1 MLLYGDLVLD
11 GEQPSGAQEL
21 FGNPEQQQFQQ
32 HSDPGK
38 YNMDFP
44 WCPIS
49 LNSITSAFMQMLPW

>member
-11 GEQPSGAQEL
+11 GGQTSGAQEL

-44 WCPIS
+44 
-49 LNSITSAFMQMLPW
+49 

>member
-21 FGNPEQQQFQQ
+21 FGNPEQQFQQ

-38 YNMDFP
+38 YSMDY
-44 WCPIS
+44 S
-49 LNSITSAFMQMLPW
+49 LMSYFT